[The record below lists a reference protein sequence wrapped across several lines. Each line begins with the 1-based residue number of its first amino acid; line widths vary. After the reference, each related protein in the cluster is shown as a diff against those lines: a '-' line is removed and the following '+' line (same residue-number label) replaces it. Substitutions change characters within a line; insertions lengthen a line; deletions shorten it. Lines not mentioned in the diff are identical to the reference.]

1 MILII
6 GDVHWKSKQPYR
18 KKIGEYFDWLY
29 KTYSTATVI
38 FTGDFFDK
46 SNPHSE
52 DEIDEALDYILRFPD
67 VHIVTGNHE
76 LSSRTGNPLA
86 PLNRIANLHIY
97 KKPTE
102 VELEGNKFLFLPYL
116 YNVKR
121 MKEQYE
127 ALTNEVDY
135 VVSHV
140 AYPGTNR
147 GSIDEINLSNIKA
160 KTWFYG
166 HIHDPKDIGN
176 HHLVGVPN
184 TTRHGE
190 QDWQKRIVI
199 IEDKQ
204 FRFENT
210 KDFITFETIN
220 FGEEPASKDSIL
232 NVLEAPTVGSVLKRY
247 KGYYI
252 RPQGIKLK
260 DEVDSKVTYNE
271 QKQFLDFSLESNFE
285 EFKKEL
291 EIRKPVLNKIEELFV
306 LVPN

>member
-18 KKIGEYFDWLY
+18 KKISEYFDWLY
-29 KTYSTATVI
+29 LTYPTATVI

-86 PLNRIANLHIY
+86 PLNRIPNLSIY
-97 KKPTE
+97 RKPTE
-102 VELEGNKFLFLPYL
+102 VELEGVKFLLLPYL
-116 YNVKR
+116 YNVKK
-121 MKEQYE
+121 MKEEYE
-127 ALTNEVDY
+127 TLTNEVDY

-147 GSIDEINLSNIKA
+147 GSIDEVNLSNIRA
-160 KTWFYG
+160 KNWFYG
-166 HIHDPKDIGN
+166 HIHDPQDFGQ

-190 QDWQKRIVI
+190 QDWQKRLVL
-199 IEDKQ
+199 IENGKHS
-204 FRFENT
+204 FVNT
-210 KDFITFETIN
+210 SDFVTFETVT
-220 FGEEPASKDSIL
+220 FGDNPTSKDSIL
-232 NVLEAPTVGSVLKRY
+232 NIIDAPSVSAVLKKY
-247 KGYYI
+247 KGLHI
-252 RPQGIKLK
+252 RLQGVKLK
-260 DEVDSKVTYNE
+260 GETAVVTYNE
-271 QKQFLDFSLESNFE
+271 QKEFMNFSLESNFDD
-285 EFKKEL
+285 FQKDL
-291 EIRKPVLNKIEELFV
+291 EIRTPVKSKISELFS
-306 LVPN
+306 LVS